1 MKVETIFW
9 DFDGVILDSMNVRDW
24 GFRKIFKGYSESQVE
39 DLIHYHRINGG
50 LSRYVKIRH
59 FYENILNQPITEERV
74 LEYAEQFSILMKS
87 ELTNKENLIMDA
99 VNFIESNYKN
109 YRFHIVSG
117 SDQVELRYLC
127 SELGVKDFFLS
138 IHGSP
143 TPKIKL
149 VMDLLNEHSYD
160 KSTAILIG
168 DSLNDYD
175 AAVKNNITFY
185 GYNNEAL
192 KEDFSNY
199 IETFDAFCS

>member
-1 MKVETIFW
+1 MKLETIFW

-24 GFRKIFKGYSESQVE
+24 GFREIFKGYSESKVE

-50 LSRYVKIRH
+50 LSRYVKIRY
-59 FYENILNQPITEERV
+59 FYENILNQSITEERV

-99 VNFIESNYKN
+99 VNFIESNHKN

-117 SDQVELRYLC
+117 SDQTELRYLC

-143 TPKIKL
+143 TPKTQL
-149 VMDLLNEHSYD
+149 VADLLNEHDYD
-160 KSTAILIG
+160 KSTTILIG

-175 AAVKNNITFY
+175 AAVKNNIGFY
-185 GYNNEAL
+185 GYNNNCL
-192 KEDFSNY
+192 LYTSPSPR
-199 IETFDAFCS
+199 DA